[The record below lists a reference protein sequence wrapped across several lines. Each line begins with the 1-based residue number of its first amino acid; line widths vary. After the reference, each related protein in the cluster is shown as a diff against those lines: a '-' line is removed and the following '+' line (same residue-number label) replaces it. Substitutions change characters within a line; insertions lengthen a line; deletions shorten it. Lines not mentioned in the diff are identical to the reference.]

1 MAKRVITLFIRDTGI
16 NLLVMKGRQ
25 VEKWASLPLEPGLV
39 SQGLIVDEAQVADR
53 VRQVFKETGAQTNKV
68 ITALSGHDS
77 LYRIIT
83 MPELPEA
90 ILPEAVK
97 REAKRTIPTPLEE
110 VYFSYQR
117 LPSPTKGEGRI
128 FLVTFPRNLVDAL
141 IRMLRQADVR
151 PYILDL
157 APLALCR
164 IPNEPRAIIVNVR
177 LEHLD
182 VIVLADRLPQVIRR
196 LSLSGEAESLEERL
210 PLIAEEFNR
219 TVAFYNSSHLEKPL
233 DPTVPVFVCGDLAEA
248 PETWQSVIGRAGYSV
263 SPLPSPVEP
272 PEGFNPNEFMIN
284 IGLAL
289 KELQPVQEEANFSL
303 VNFNALP
310 EVYVPP
316 GFSILRVLVP
326 VGFGIG
332 IGLVILLAIL
342 SQNSRADI
350 ERLRLDVPVAETTV
364 TQQQLEIA
372 ALRAQI
378 GSAGATADGL
388 NNRIVTMERNRATVY
403 LDLKDIITAAGG
415 KVELSS
421 ISHALSSIT
430 ISGSAP
436 KVKLI
441 YEYARYL
448 RDDSDREFSGVWVS
462 PVTGDSKTGFNFVFF
477 VTKLPRAG

>member
-1 MAKRVITLFIRDTGI
+1 
-16 NLLVMKGRQ
+16 
-25 VEKWASLPLEPGLV
+25 
-39 SQGLIVDEAQVADR
+39 
-53 VRQVFKETGAQTNKV
+53 
-68 ITALSGHDS
+68 
-77 LYRIIT
+77 
-83 MPELPEA
+83 
-90 ILPEAVK
+90 
-97 REAKRTIPTPLEE
+97 
-110 VYFSYQR
+110 
-117 LPSPTKGEGRI
+117 
-128 FLVTFPRNLVDAL
+128 
-141 IRMLRQADVR
+141 
-151 PYILDL
+151 
-157 APLALCR
+157 
-164 IPNEPRAIIVNVR
+164 
-177 LEHLD
+177 
-182 VIVLADRLPQVIRR
+182 
-196 LSLSGEAESLEERL
+196 
-210 PLIAEEFNR
+210 
-219 TVAFYNSSHLEKPL
+219 
-233 DPTVPVFVCGDLAEA
+233 
-248 PETWQSVIGRAGYSV
+248 
-263 SPLPSPVEP
+263 
-272 PEGFNPNEFMIN
+272 
-284 IGLAL
+284 
-289 KELQPVQEEANFSL
+289 
-303 VNFNALP
+303 
-310 EVYVPP
+310 
-316 GFSILRVLVP
+316 VLVP

-332 IGLVILLAIL
+332 IGLIILLAIL

-477 VTKLPRAG
+477 VTKLPRAC